1 MPLSYQLLAEQN
13 ANTTNAIIQHFTDN
27 PAFLSLSSSEGAQ
40 ILQRDEE
47 DGQKLQKG
55 IDVAKEKGVIDPNF
69 QAEEYITVDVL
80 GKSPEDVADEILV
93 RVREQEGEGG
103 VVVLCG
109 LSGTG
114 KVSLIPDFFANIS
127 FIGT

>member
-1 MPLSYQLLAEQN
+1 
-13 ANTTNAIIQHFTDN
+13 
-27 PAFLSLSSSEGAQ
+27 
-40 ILQRDEE
+40 
-47 DGQKLQKG
+47 
-55 IDVAKEKGVIDPNF
+55 
-69 QAEEYITVDVL
+69 L